1 MCLWEALTIAVHL
14 NVLHRRAHALNH
26 YLSLV
31 RVMKELTDWI
41 LFLLLMAVVVFIA
54 IAAHSAEPVWIDPA
68 DVVDSLGRIPGV
80 LPCSPEYLHE
90 ALQRSHKQF
99 ILALLYSNTHA
110 ARPGKVQ
117 SEYFED
123 LDFIRAVLRGCK

>member
-1 MCLWEALTIAVHL
+1 
-14 NVLHRRAHALNH
+14 
-26 YLSLV
+26 
-31 RVMKELTDWI
+31 MKQSLTDWI
-41 LFLLLMAVVVFIA
+41 LFLLLMAVVMFIA
-54 IAAHSAEPVWIDPA
+54 IAAYSAERDMLTGAPLMNPNWRDMPQIA
-68 DVVDSLGRIPGV
+68 DVVDSLGRTPGV

-99 ILALLYSNTHA
+99 ILTLLYSNTHA

>member
-1 MCLWEALTIAVHL
+1 MWKAATIAVYL
-14 NVLHRRAHALNH
+14 NVLHRRAHAPDH
-26 YLSLV
+26 DLSLV
-31 RVMKELTDWI
+31 RVMKDLIDWI
-41 LFLLLMAVVVFIA
+41 LFLLLMAVVMFIA
-54 IAAHSAEPVWIDPA
+54 IAAHSAEPIFSPPHVNETSTW
-68 DVVDSLGRIPGV
+68 SHS

-90 ALQRSHKQF
+90 ALQRLHKQF
-99 ILALLYSNTHA
+99 ILTLLYSNTHA